1 MSSSSPTHPLALTTA
16 QRDANYN
23 YSHQL
28 TKLQDEIMA
37 LNKTI
42 DEKAAEHRRKSTHL
56 NA

>member
-1 MSSSSPTHPLALTTA
+1 MSSSSSTHPLALTTA

-23 YSHQL
+23 YSQQL

-42 DEKAAEHRRKSTHL
+42 DEKAAEHRRKLIHL